1 MAPPL
6 KLGVLA
12 SGRGS
17 NLQSIID
24 AVEANKLDAR
34 IRVVISDNQDALAL
48 SRAEKHGIPA
58 CFIGPKAFAS
68 REDYD
73 RELVRVLKE
82 HQVELVALAGFMRIM
97 TPSFV
102 SSFPQRILNIHPA
115 LLPAFPGLRVQR
127 AVLKYAVKFS
137 GATVHIVDE
146 GVDTGPIVIQAAV
159 PVLDGDSEE
168 ELAERIL
175 KEEHKIYPQAIQW
188 FAQGRVKVSGR
199 SVVIEGVSSPE
210 GQSLFN
216 PPLEMK

>member
-1 MAPPL
+1 MAATL

-24 AVEANKLDAR
+24 AVEAKQLDAQ
-34 IRVVISDNQDALAL
+34 IQVVISDNRDALVL
-48 SRAEKHGIPA
+48 KRAEKHGIHSR
-58 CFIGPKAFAS
+58 FIDPKSFAS
-68 REDYD
+68 REQYD
-73 RELVRVLKE
+73 RELVRVLEE
-82 HQVELVALAGFMRIM
+82 HQVELIALAGFMRIM
-97 TPSFV
+97 TPLFV
-102 SSFPQRILNIHPA
+102 RAFPNRILNIHPA

-127 AVLKYAVKFS
+127 AALKYGVKFS

-146 GVDTGPIVIQAAV
+146 GVDTGPIVVQAVV
-159 PVLDGDSEE
+159 PVMEGDSEE
-168 ELAERIL
+168 LLAERIL

-188 FAQGRVKVSGR
+188 FAQGRIKVTDR
-199 SVVIEGVSSPE
+199 SVVIEGASRPE